1 MMQIAGP
8 ARTAGGLPWLK
19 LQDSSVTLQ
28 VKVRPGASRTE
39 IVRTQADSVVIALN
53 APPEKGKANQ
63 ELVRM
68 IAGMASVSRS
78 AVSIVRGS
86 AARHK
91 LVTIATGHPRRVA
104 ELLASA
110 AEKAESCA

>member
-1 MMQIAGP
+1 MPAAGP
-8 ARTAGGLPWLK
+8 ARTAGGPPWLNAMGGG
-19 LQDSSVTLQ
+19 VTLQ
-28 VKVRPGASRTE
+28 VKVRPGTSRTGIIRSE
-39 IVRTQADSVVIALN
+39 GDAVVIALN

-63 ELVRM
+63 ELVRL
-68 IAGMASVSRS
+68 IARIADVPRS
-78 AVSIVRGS
+78 AVTIVRGG

-91 LVTIATGHPRRVA
+91 LVSIATADPHRVA